1 MSLAYT
7 NNVVSSD
14 SDDKNH
20 WIVERT
26 EDGTGYYY
34 YNPITGEMKFKN
46 DEEEIEQQV
55 KASPQ
60 QPPPQQLLSVRRDI
74 DDLDADTTTLNSSNL
89 MMDSGSESDH
99 RSTIDIPWSDG
110 STLLSIEEKV
120 LLAPFSLSLLLSLCS
135 KSLY

>member
-1 MSLAYT
+1 M
-7 NNVVSSD
+7 
-14 SDDKNH
+14 
-20 WIVERT
+20 ERT

-46 DEEEIEQQV
+46 DEEEIEQQEQQLL
-55 KASPQ
+55 KAIPPQ
-60 QPPPQQLLSVRRDI
+60 QPLQQQQQQQLSIRRDI
-74 DDLDADTTTLNSSNL
+74 DDLEADTTTLNSSNL

-120 LLAPFSLSLLLSLCS
+120 VLAPSLCS
-135 KSLY
+135 NSLY